1 MVNKKILLVEDEG
14 IEAMDIKRTL
24 EFFGYDV
31 PYVASG
37 GEEAVEKATEINPD
51 LILMDVVLKGN
62 SDGIDVAS
70 KIKKLN
76 IPVIYLTAHSEEN
89 IIQRAKLTEPYGY
102 MTKPYDRAELKH
114 TIELALY
121 KNKIENELKESEY
134 NLRLILD
141 STAEGIFGIDLD
153 DLCTFCNASAV
164 NLLGYDNPDELIGN
178 NIHDL
183 IHRSHQNETPY
194 MGFKTGKRVY
204 VEDEKFMR
212 TDGTVFSA
220 EYWSY
225 PQIKNN
231 EIIGAVITF
240 TDITERKKAEIEI
253 KNSLNEKEVLLREI
267 NHRVKNN
274 LQIIASLLHLQ
285 ADSIDD
291 KYMVDILKESETRVK
306 SMAIVH
312 EKLYQSPNFNYIN
325 FKQYLE
331 KLVYDILYTYGI
343 KIGTIKVQLDIED
356 INLNI
361 DTAIPLGLIINE
373 LITNTIKYA
382 FPQNEGNITIQL
394 KSLPENMEITIAD
407 NGIGLPK
414 NIKLENP
421 ETLGLQL
428 VQSLVNQL
436 DGKLK
441 LNNDNGTEF
450 KITFKELKY
459 KKRL

>member
-1 MVNKKILLVEDEG
+1 
-14 IEAMDIKRTL
+14 
-24 EFFGYDV
+24 
-31 PYVASG
+31 
-37 GEEAVEKATEINPD
+37 
-51 LILMDVVLKGN
+51 
-62 SDGIDVAS
+62 
-70 KIKKLN
+70 
-76 IPVIYLTAHSEEN
+76 
-89 IIQRAKLTEPYGY
+89 
-102 MTKPYDRAELKH
+102 
-114 TIELALY
+114 
-121 KNKIENELKESEY
+121 
-134 NLRLILD
+134 
-141 STAEGIFGIDLD
+141 
-153 DLCTFCNASAV
+153 
-164 NLLGYDNPDELIGN
+164 
-178 NIHDL
+178 
-183 IHRSHQNETPY
+183 

-225 PQIKNN
+225 PQIKDK

-291 KYMVDILKESETRVK
+291 KKLVDILKESETRVK

-312 EKLYQSPNFNYIN
+312 EKLYQSSNFADIN

-356 INLNI
+356 IDLNM

-373 LITNTIKYA
+373 LVTNTIKYA
-382 FPQNEGNITIQL
+382 FPQNEGTITIKL
-394 KSLPENMEITIAD
+394 KSLPENIEITIAD

-414 NIKLENP
+414 DIKLENP

-428 VQSLVNQL
+428 VQTLTKQL

-441 LNNDNGTEF
+441 LNKDNGTEF